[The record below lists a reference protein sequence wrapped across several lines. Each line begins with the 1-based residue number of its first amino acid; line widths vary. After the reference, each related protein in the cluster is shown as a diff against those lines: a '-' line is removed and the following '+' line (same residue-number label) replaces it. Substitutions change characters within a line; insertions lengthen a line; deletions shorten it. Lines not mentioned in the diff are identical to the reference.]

1 MTGYNPMQQQ
11 QQPQNAMF
19 NQLSAI
25 PPQKTGMPQTE
36 QTKFD
41 PANIFAKMKTQ
52 GGAES
57 GPPPAQSAGESHQVS
72 VPQRIS

>member
-57 GPPPAQSAGESHQVS
+57 GPPPAQSAGESHQVP

>member
-1 MTGYNPMQQQ
+1 MTGFNPVMQQQ
-11 QQPQNAMF
+11 PPQNAMF

-25 PPQKTGMPQTE
+25 PPQNTGMPQQTE

-52 GGAES
+52 GGS
-57 GPPPAQSAGESHQVS
+57 GPSGAPAQSAGEFHD
-72 VPQRIS
+72 